1 MPIHRLDEEPTRRAT
16 LVDITCDSD
25 GKIDRFIDEVDD
37 MTPVLP
43 VHELRAGES
52 YFLAVF
58 LVGAY
63 QETLGDLHNLF
74 GDTNLVHIRSNGEGG
89 WNLEDV
95 VVGDTVAEVL
105 GYLEY
110 DPRVLLEAMRRD
122 CELAVRAGRL
132 SVADS
137 REVLQSYEAG
147 LAGSTYLE

>member
-1 MPIHRLDEEPTRRAT
+1 MA
-16 LVDITCDSD
+16 
-25 GKIDRFIDEVDD
+25 
-37 MTPVLP
+37 PVLP
-43 VHELRAGES
+43 VHDLVAHQG
-52 YFLAVF
+52 YYLAVF

-74 GDTNLVHIRSNGEGG
+74 GDTNLVHVRSDGKGG

-95 VVGDTVAEVL
+95 VAGDTVAEVL

-110 DPRVLLEAMRRD
+110 DPRSLSEAIRRD